1 MQTDNLMS
9 IKIKVHSG
17 YRGSSEEF
25 SGSGGDRLDKI
36 SIKSTST
43 IFYRKE
49 LANYGL
55 YLPPVS
61 IDKVLLGHLHAVHL
75 CIIMAAFVQ
84 K

>member
-25 SGSGGDRLDKI
+25 SGWGGDRLDKI

-43 IFYRKE
+43 IFYR
-49 LANYGL
+49 
-55 YLPPVS
+55 S
-61 IDKVLLGHLHAVHL
+61 WQ
-75 CIIMAAFVQ
+75 IMAYTCHLFL
-84 K
+84 